1 MSTHEATSMP
11 TRLMRRRA
19 VAERVGL
26 SAVTIWR
33 LERSGRFPKS
43 IRISPGAIAWR
54 ETDIERWIEERE
66 AATADAR

>member
-1 MSTHEATSMP
+1 MSTQSSTAAP
-11 TRLMRRRA
+11 TRLLRRRA

-33 LERSGRFPKS
+33 LERSGAFPKS

-54 ETDIERWIEERE
+54 ESDIEEWIAERE
-66 AATADAR
+66 RRTERIA

>member
-1 MSTHEATSMP
+1 MSTHATTSTP
-11 TRLMRRRA
+11 TRLLRRRA

-33 LERSGRFPKS
+33 LQRTGQFPKS
-43 IRISPGAIAWR
+43 IQISPGAVAWR

-66 AATADAR
+66 AATSTR